1 MPEAD
6 FIAFE
11 RQLDGVS
18 EQSTPLI
25 VEALGRGL
33 QSLQSAI
40 SVVPPQPARDR
51 APSGHFNTYVRG
63 VGRLPKSAFFTK
75 KGVARKSIK
84 TKGATRTS
92 EKSSQRWRMSV
103 ETEGNVVRG
112 TLENTASYSGWVWG
126 PKEGDPHQVPW
137 HAETGWVSA
146 DDALEQTMGHID
158 AMMGYILD
166 GILDKLAGQS
176 AGGMNFSGGE
186 ITIT

>member
-1 MPEAD
+1 MAEPD

-33 QSLQSAI
+33 QNLQSII

-75 KGVARKSIK
+75 KGKARKSIK
-84 TKGATRTS
+84 TKGAKQTS
-92 EKSSQRWRMSV
+92 EKSSQRWRLNV

-126 PKEGDPHQVPW
+126 PKDPQVDPHQVPW
-137 HAETGWVSA
+137 HTETGWASA
-146 DDALEQTMGHID
+146 DDALEEAIPQID
-158 AMMGYILD
+158 GVLDELLNDILD
-166 GILDKLAGQS
+166 ELAK
-176 AGGMNFSGGE
+176 
-186 ITIT
+186 